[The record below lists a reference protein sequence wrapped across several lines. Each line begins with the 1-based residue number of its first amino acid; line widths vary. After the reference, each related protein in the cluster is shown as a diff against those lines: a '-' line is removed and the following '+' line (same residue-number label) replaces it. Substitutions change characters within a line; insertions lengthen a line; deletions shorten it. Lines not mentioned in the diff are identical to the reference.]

1 MKVWLDDRRSPPG
14 SGWVWVKTPEE
25 AIELLETGDVSEISL
40 DHDLGLLDR
49 VPEATGYDVVVWIER
64 QVATEGFVPPEVITV
79 HSSNSSAAPKMERG
93 IASIR
98 RLHEQRAIGR
108 TP

>member
-1 MKVWLDDRRSPPG
+1 MKVWLDDRRSPPDPH
-14 SGWVWVKTPEE
+14 WVWVKTPEE
-25 AIELLETGDVSEISL
+25 TVELLQTSQVTELSL

-49 VPEATGYDVVVWIER
+49 DPEATGYDVVVWIEE
-64 QVATEGFVPPEVITV
+64 QVATAGFVPPEVITV

-98 RLHEQRAIGR
+98 RLHQQRGS
-108 TP
+108 